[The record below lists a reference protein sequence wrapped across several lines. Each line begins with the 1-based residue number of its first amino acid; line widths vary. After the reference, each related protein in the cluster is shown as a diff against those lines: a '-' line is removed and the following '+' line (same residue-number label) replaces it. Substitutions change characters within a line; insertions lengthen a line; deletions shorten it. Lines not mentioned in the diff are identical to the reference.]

1 MVVVKQ
7 FSSLQ
12 FNTLDQIAGRILYD
26 STIKGLRYNDSLD
39 YSNILVSKDLFNN
52 VSEINNLTIDG
63 NLNITNHNRS
73 INTGLTLNGVLVTA
87 TAAELNYTQ
96 VTPGLGT
103 ASKALVLD
111 SDRDIENINI
121 ISANQIITT
130 YLNTNGNVGINTTA
144 RDFGLEVNHSSGN
157 CLRLTFNDNNGS
169 PTYKCDFQVASNG
182 NLTITPTGNNPTIL
196 MPANLSGKSLSLT
209 KQNIANNTVDLIL
222 NLTALPDSVSASGL
236 GAGIEFA
243 ALNSTYTI
251 FTLGTFEGYSTNI
264 IDSNENGAYRWRLAN
279 NGVLNTVATLSSLGL
294 FDCNSITTELI
305 TAGQV
310 TETSDIRLK
319 TNIETINNL
328 ESKNTILQLI
338 PKKYNFKNNLNREK
352 YGFIAQEVKKVIP
365 SIIEITETE
374 EISDLHHI
382 HYTGLIP
389 HLVNCIKD
397 LYAELNNIKVKLNS

>member
-12 FNTLDQIAGRILYD
+12 FNALDQIAGRILYD

-39 YSNILVSKDLFNN
+39 YSNILISKDLFNN

-63 NLNITNHNRS
+63 NLNISNHNRS
-73 INTGLTLNGVLVTA
+73 INTGLTLNGTLVTA

-121 ISANQIITT
+121 LSANQIITT

-144 RDFGLEVNHSSGN
+144 RDFGLEVNHNSGN
-157 CLRLTFNDNNGS
+157 CLRLTFDDNNGN
-169 PTYKCDFQVASNG
+169 PAYKCDFQVASNG
-182 NLTITPTGNNPTIL
+182 NLTITPSGNNPTIL
-196 MPANLSGKSLSLT
+196 MPANLSSKSLSLT
-209 KQNIANNTVDLIL
+209 KQNIANNTVDLLL
-222 NLTALPDSVSASGL
+222 NLTALPDSAAASGL

-243 ALNSTYTI
+243 AINSTYTI
-251 FTLGTFEGYSTNI
+251 FTLGTFEGYSTNVT
-264 IDSNENGAYRWRLAN
+264 DGNENGGYRWRLAN
-279 NGVLNTVATLSSLGL
+279 NGSLSIVASLSSLGL
-294 FDCNSITTELI
+294 FDCNSITTTLI

-319 TNIETINNL
+319 TNIETINKS
-328 ESKNTILQLI
+328 ESKNTILQLV
-338 PKKYNFKNNLNREK
+338 PKKYNFKNNLDREQ
-352 YGFIAQEVKKVIP
+352 YGFIAQEVKTVIP

-397 LYAELNNIKVKLNS
+397 LYTELNNIKIKLNS